1 MRSREVSGERC
12 RVPVKNAIPVKSTV
26 LVKTLLLP
34 GTSAPPNVGSRKY
47 FCASSQ
53 LRISRV
59 SGCREQFRCDP
70 DCCGVCCRFNVCEFA
85 DRGVPPRSHGI
96 WLGAGGPPTIYAGMG
111 SGGDFSSPGEVRFAY
126 NRFINEYFP
135 LFVSLRKSLLSKR
148 KTRSEI

>member
-53 LRISRV
+53 LTISRV
-59 SGCREQFRCDP
+59 AGCREQFRCDP
-70 DCCGVCCRFNVCEFA
+70 DGAAPCCRFDTCEFA
-85 DRGVPPRSHGI
+85 NGVPPRSQGT
-96 WLGAGGPPTIYAGMG
+96 WLGAGAPPTINAGIPSVG
-111 SGGDFSSPGEVRFAY
+111 HFSSRGDVRLA
-126 NRFINEYFP
+126 
-135 LFVSLRKSLLSKR
+135 
-148 KTRSEI
+148 